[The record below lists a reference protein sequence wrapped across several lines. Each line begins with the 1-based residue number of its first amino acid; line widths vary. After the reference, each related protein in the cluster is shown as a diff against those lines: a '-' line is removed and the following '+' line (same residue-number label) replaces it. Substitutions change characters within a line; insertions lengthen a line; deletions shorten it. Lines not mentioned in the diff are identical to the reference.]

1 MLKSMRNIPIWIKE
15 PIYLFCTEVGKIPV
29 KAAYYHAI
37 CNYADNRGSDLE
49 KTQNIY
55 RKRQRYIYEYLYD
68 RYGNILHDLKYTD
81 GEKQFNAPIWV
92 FWWQGEDVAPELVK
106 LCIKSIRLNAGNH
119 PVHIITKDNYKEF
132 TSIPDYIIQKLE
144 DGRITLTHFS
154 DILRMNLIAYNGGF
168 WVDSTIFC
176 SKIIEERIFDQ
187 PIYTGRNPNK
197 DFKNISNWEWTGF
210 AISGWKGNGL
220 FVAANAIFNA
230 YWKENNALIDYY
242 LIDYVLRLIFEN
254 VPEVKDII
262 TMIKPNN
269 TEQMLLC
276 QSFNDCYTDEKYEQ
290 IVSGT
295 TWLHKLSWKE
305 QWVEKTETGDKTIYA
320 YWKEQVGHQT

>member
-1 MLKSMRNIPIWIKE
+1 MRNIPIWIKE

-37 CNYADNRGSDLE
+37 CNYADNRGIDLE

-55 RKRQRYIYEYLYD
+55 RKRQRYIYEYLYNQ
-68 RYGNILHDLKYTD
+68 YGNILHDLKYTD

-132 TSIPDYIIQKLE
+132 TSIPEKNKQKLE

-176 SKIIEERIFDQ
+176 SKKIEERIFDQ

-220 FVAANAIFNA
+220 FVAAVGIHESAWGTSKIALQKHNLFGYGA
-230 YWKENNALIDYY
+230 YDSNPYNGAYQFTDYSECIDLIARVFVKYY
-242 LIDYVLRLIFEN
+242 LNPKGTSIYGG
-254 VPEVKDII
+254 
-262 TMIKPNN
+262 
-269 TEQMLLC
+269 EQALGTYYNGPTLEGI
-276 QSFNDCYTDEKYEQ
+276 NKKYATDKN
-290 IVSGT
+290 
-295 TWLHKLSWKE
+295 
-305 QWVEKTETGDKTIYA
+305 
-320 YWKEQVGHQT
+320 